1 METSEA
7 ILQKLPYWEKLTDE
21 EKSLLA
27 ANCTVRQYQKGEIV
41 HGGNYECPGQIF
53 VLSGEIRTYLLSE
66 EGREVTL
73 FMLREGDPCVLSA
86 SCILSQ
92 ITFETQMKAMKTTDL
107 LIIHLGAF
115 QRIIKQNIYVRCFMF
130 ELATERFSQVMWSMQ
145 QILFMGFDRRL
156 ASYLLGEYERTG
168 SKYIRMTHEQIAEQ
182 VSSAREVVARMLKR
196 FAADGLIEAER
207 GTIRLINI
215 DELRQLI

>member
-1 METSEA
+1 MELSEA
-7 ILQKLPYWEKLTDE
+7 ILQKLPYWEKLTNE
-21 EKSLLA
+21 EKRLLA
-27 ANCTVRQYQKGEIV
+27 ANCTVRQYRKGEIV
-41 HGGNYECPGQIF
+41 HGGNYECLGQIF

-73 FMLREGDPCVLSA
+73 FMLREGNPCVLSA

-115 QRIIKQNIYVRCFMF
+115 QRIINQNIYVRCFMF

-207 GTIRLINI
+207 GTIRLISL
-215 DELRQLI
+215 DGLRRLI